1 MKRIIDEEEQ
11 AYLDERII
19 SENIRYKLGKKLLK
33 CLTVIDEMGHTPSR
47 QYLEERIAFIIWELK
62 ECFEDEDRGLGFR
75 GVDNE

>member
-19 SENIRYKLGKKLLK
+19 ADHLKIKLIKKLRK
-33 CLTVIDEMGHTPSR
+33 CSEIIDEMGHTPSR
-47 QYLEERIAFIIWELK
+47 QCLEQRILSIICELRDGFK
-62 ECFEDEDRGLGFR
+62 EDRGLGFR